1 MSRYKTNRN
10 SSSRNEMNHASE
22 PSFEPRHRKPKRSFS
37 NFLYRSAL
45 VILVVII
52 VSALFVEAAKSYYM
66 RKIDYVPPPANPTII
81 DENGSTVTLSDVATE
96 TTVIPL
102 PQVDGVHNILL
113 IGTDSRYKKDKADGS
128 GHLADIIMILTVNE
142 NDNSLKLTS
151 IQRDNLVY
159 IPGYTD
165 PQKINSAMTY
175 GGPELLMLVI
185 ENSLRI
191 DLSEY
196 AFVNMSKME
205 RVVDAVGGVT
215 VNVSEEERTNVL
227 GGLNELVAEQN
238 EVFGSPLDSNL
249 LLETGNVKLNGR
261 QAVAYSRIRKVGNG
275 DYDRSKRQV
284 EVLRSL
290 MTRFMNMSFTSK
302 VNVLDDILSLITTN
316 IDQKSIEWYALTF
329 LPEMENAEF
338 EYKQIPFAGYSNSGM
353 YYDLRTNGE
362 WSIRTNW
369 NGMIPLFY
377 QYIYGETFAFDP
389 VEPIPEAPV
398 ATPTPTPMDED
409 TKPGGSS

>member
-1 MSRYKTNRN
+1 MTRGKPNKN
-10 SSSRNEMNHASE
+10 SSSNTEMHSAAGSSSE
-22 PSFEPRHRKPKRSFS
+22 QRHRKPKRSFS
-37 NFLYRSAL
+37 QFLYRSTL

-52 VSALFVEAAKSYYM
+52 VSVLFLEATKEYYLG
-66 RKIDYVPPPANPTII
+66 KIDYVPPQINPTII

-102 PQVDGVHNILL
+102 PHVDGIHNILL
-113 IGTDSRYKKDKADGS
+113 IGTDSRYKTDKADGS

-175 GGPELLMLVI
+175 GGPELLMLVV

-191 DLSEY
+191 EISEY
-196 AFVNMSKME
+196 AFVNMNKME
-205 RVVDAVGGVT
+205 KVVDAVGGVT

-227 GGLNELVAEQN
+227 GGLNELVVEQN

-302 VNVLDDILSLITTN
+302 VNVLDDICSLITTN
-316 IDQKSIEWYALTF
+316 IGPESIEWYALTF
-329 LPEMENAEF
+329 LPEMENATF
-338 EYKQIPFAGYSNSGM
+338 EYRQIPFDGYSNSGM
-353 YYDLRTNGE
+353 YYDLRTKGE

-369 NGMIPLFY
+369 NGMIPEFY
-377 QYIYGETFAFDP
+377 QYIFGETFAFDP
-389 VEPIPEAPV
+389 VELISEAPI
-398 ATPTPTPMDED
+398 ATPTPIPLDDATE
-409 TKPGGSS
+409 PGGTS